1 MQPVANRP
9 KIEMGGPMR
18 YLHKLLIVSTCCAV
32 VTLALVSESTSFASV
47 KARSTMKG
55 LTLAFV
61 ERASN
66 NPVFA
71 AMAGGSKI
79 AATQLGGKLI
89 TEGPTAPTPTSQIP
103 FIQTLT
109 LKHVAGIFISSNDM
123 SANDTAL
130 KAAAR
135 AGTTVVTMDSDTDAS
150 ARRVFVSDGTTQAIG
165 IVSLKMLC
173 SELPKCSGQVAII
186 SGAANS
192 PNQNAWVAV
201 MVNAIKHDPQYR
213 GIKLVKIAYGNDVPQ
228 TATTVAEGVLQQFPH
243 LAGLMMP
250 SSVAMVAVAQV
261 LEQTHKAGK
270 IMMTGLALPSQ
281 MIHYIQD
288 KTVKQFSIWNMSNLG
303 YLAYWVTYELHVGKL
318 TGAVGESFVAGTL
331 GRRVIGPGGVISV
344 GNPAIISAAN
354 ISHFHF

>member
-1 MQPVANRP
+1 MKKLRQLSILGGGVA
-9 KIEMGGPMR
+9 I
-18 YLHKLLIVSTCCAV
+18 LLST
-32 VTLALVSESTSFASV
+32 VTSGATSFAST
-47 KARSTMKG
+47 KPSSSTKG

-66 NPVFA
+66 NPVFS
-71 AMAGGSKI
+71 AMAAGSQL

-89 TEGPTAPTPTSQIP
+89 TVGPTADTPTSQIP

-109 LKHVAGIFISSNDM
+109 LKHVAGIFISSNDF

-130 KAAAR
+130 KAATQ
-135 AGTTVVTMDSDTDAS
+135 AGTTVVTMDSDTNAS

-165 IVSLKMLC
+165 IVSVKMMC
-173 SELPKCSGQVAII
+173 SELPKCAGQVAII

-192 PNQNAWVAV
+192 PNQNAWVSV

-213 GIKLVKIAYGNDVPQ
+213 KLDLVKIAYGNDVPQ

-270 IMMTGLALPSQ
+270 VMMTGLALPSQ

-303 YLAYWVTYELHVGKL
+303 YLAYWVTYELHVRKI
-318 TGAVGESFVAGTL
+318 TGAVGETFVAGDL
-331 GRRVIGPGGVISV
+331 GPRTVGPGGVISV
-344 GNPAIISAAN
+344 GSPAIISAAN
-354 ISHFHF
+354 ISQFHF